1 MVSPEHE
8 NATIEVGTAGPATS
22 QREQVLECPLKGA
35 SISGG
40 TVVKNKL
47 SGGRSSSDAQQ
58 AARPSYRK
66 GRDTPS

>member
-22 QREQVLECPLKGA
+22 QREQVLECQLKGA
-35 SISGG
+35 SIPSG
-40 TVVKNKL
+40 TVVKKL

>member
-22 QREQVLECPLKGA
+22 QREQVLECQLKGA

-47 SGGRSSSDAQQ
+47 SGKELVGRTAS
-58 AARPSYRK
+58 RETK
-66 GRDTPS
+66 L